1 MTDATQPT
9 EPLVP
14 SAPAPAPA
22 PAPARSPRRRRR
34 GLWAMVWISVSLVV
48 LVVLFFIA
56 DGVARAYAEG
66 RVKAEIE
73 QNLPDFVSGDV
84 TVKIGGTS
92 VIAQYLTGSFDQVEL
107 DAPKLTVQGIPL
119 SASVVASGVP
129 IDLTKPVSDL
139 AGTITISQSSINSL
153 LRLPG
158 ATGDVT
164 LGEGTLQYD
173 GTTTVLGLPIG
184 YKVTV
189 EPTADGQSILL
200 RPTKAEVTAGGGN
213 LDLSRLLGTVVGS
226 KPLSVCVAQYLP
238 AGVTVDDV
246 TVNPAEATIHLT
258 AHDLVLSQST
268 LATKGSCS

>member
-9 EPLVP
+9 EPLAPSPPAQPFVP
-14 SAPAPAPA
+14 E
-22 PAPARSPRRRRR
+22 PRRRRR
-34 GLWAMVWISVSLVV
+34 GLRAMLWIGISIVV
-48 LVVLFFIA
+48 LLVLYFVA

-73 QNLPDFVSGDV
+73 QNLPDVVTGDV
-84 TVKIGGTS
+84 TVHIGGVS
-92 VIAQYLTGSFDQVEL
+92 VIAQYLSGTFEKVEL
-107 DAPKLTVQGIPL
+107 DAPQLTVQSIPL
-119 SASVVASGVP
+119 SASVVANGVP
-129 IDLTKPVSDL
+129 VDLTKPVSAL
-139 AGTITISQSSINSL
+139 TGTITISQSSVNSL

-173 GTTTVLGLPIG
+173 GSTTVLGLPIG

-189 EPTADGQSILL
+189 EPTADGDSILL
-200 RPTKAEVTAGGGN
+200 RPTKAEVTTGGGN

-238 AGVTVDDV
+238 AGVKVDDV
-246 TVNPAEATIHLT
+246 TVNPGAATIHLS
-258 AHDLVLSQST
+258 AQDLVLSQST
-268 LATKGSCS
+268 LATKGTCS

>member
-9 EPLVP
+9 EPIG
-14 SAPAPAPA
+14 APAPSPEAAP
-22 PAPARSPRRRRR
+22 PSMPPARHRRR
-34 GLWAMVWISVSLVV
+34 GLWLALWIALSLVV
-48 LVVLFFIA
+48 LVVLYFVA
-56 DGVARAYAEG
+56 DGLARAYAEN

-84 TVKIGGTS
+84 SVHIGGTS
-92 VIAQYLTGSFDQVEL
+92 VIAQYLSGSFEQVTL

-119 SASVVASGVP
+119 SASVVAKGVP
-129 IDLTKPVSDL
+129 VDVTKPVSDL

-158 ATGDVT
+158 ATGDLA

-189 EPTADGQSILL
+189 EPTANGESILL
-200 RPTKAEVTAGGGN
+200 MPTKAEVTAGGGN

-238 AGVTVDDV
+238 EGVQVDDV
-246 TVNPAEATIHLT
+246 TVHPGEATIHLT

-268 LATKGSCS
+268 LSTKGTCS

>member
-14 SAPAPAPA
+14 PGPAPTPAPAPA
-22 PAPARSPRRRRR
+22 PTPRRRRR
-34 GLWAMVWISVSLVV
+34 GLWAMAWIGISLVLLVV
-48 LVVLFFIA
+48 LYFVA

-73 QNLPDFVSGDV
+73 QNLPDSVSGDV
-84 TVKIGGTS
+84 TVHIGGTS
-92 VIAQYLTGSFDQVEL
+92 VIAQYLSGSFQKVEL

-119 SASVVASGVP
+119 SASVVANGVP
-129 IDLTKPVSDL
+129 ADLTKPVSDI
-139 AGTITISQSSINSL
+139 AGTITISQSSVNSL

-158 ATGDVT
+158 ATGDLT
-164 LGEGTLQYD
+164 LGEDTIQYD

-189 EPTADGQSILL
+189 EPTADGESILL
-200 RPTKAEVTAGGGN
+200 RPTKAEVTTGGGN

-238 AGVTVDDV
+238 AGVKVDDV
-246 TVNPAEATIHLT
+246 TVNPGEATIHL
-258 AHDLVLSQST
+258 AANDLVLSQST
-268 LATKGSCS
+268 LATKGTCS

>member
-9 EPLVP
+9 EPIG
-14 SAPAPAPA
+14 APAPSPEAAP
-22 PAPARSPRRRRR
+22 PSVPPARHRRR
-34 GLWAMVWISVSLVV
+34 GLWLALWIALSLVV
-48 LVVLFFIA
+48 LVVLYFVA
-56 DGVARAYAEG
+56 DGLARAYAEN

-84 TVKIGGTS
+84 TVHIGGTS
-92 VIAQYLTGSFDQVEL
+92 VIAQYLSGSFEQVTL

-119 SASVVASGVP
+119 SASVVAKGVP
-129 IDLTKPVSDL
+129 ADLTKPVSDL

-158 ATGDVT
+158 ATGDLA

-173 GTTTVLGLPIG
+173 GTTTVLGLPIS

-189 EPTADGQSILL
+189 EPTANGQSILL
-200 RPTKAEVTAGGGN
+200 MPTKAEVTAGGGN

-238 AGVTVDDV
+238 EGVQVDDV
-246 TVNPAEATIHLT
+246 TVHPGEATIHLT

-268 LATKGSCS
+268 LSTKGTCS

>member
-9 EPLVP
+9 EPIG
-14 SAPAPAPA
+14 APAPWPEAAP
-22 PAPARSPRRRRR
+22 PSVPPARHRRR
-34 GLWAMVWISVSLVV
+34 GLWLALWIALSLVV
-48 LVVLFFIA
+48 LVVLYFVA
-56 DGVARAYAEG
+56 DGLARAYAEN

-84 TVKIGGTS
+84 TVHIGGTS
-92 VIAQYLTGSFDQVEL
+92 VIAQYLSGSFEQVTL

-119 SASVVASGVP
+119 SASVVAKGVP
-129 IDLTKPVSDL
+129 ADLTKPVSDL

-158 ATGDVT
+158 ATGDLA
-164 LGEGTLQYD
+164 LGEGTIQYD

-189 EPTADGQSILL
+189 EPTANGQSILL
-200 RPTKAEVTAGGGN
+200 MPTKAEVTAGGGN

-238 AGVTVDDV
+238 EGVQVDDV
-246 TVNPAEATIHLT
+246 TVHPGEATIHLT

-268 LATKGSCS
+268 LSTKGTCS